1 MAKDIP
7 KTARQ
12 LEKETSS
19 PRCIPRSLM
28 ELVEHGVSPRCLGIK
43 FKINQRN
50 EHSYLKWIGNRKK
63 KTSLKD

>member
-19 PRCIPRSLM
+19 PHCIPRSLM
-28 ELVEHGVSPRCLGIK
+28 ELVERGVSPRCLEIK

-50 EHSYLKWIGNRKK
+50 EHSYLK
-63 KTSLKD
+63 